1 TSADYTVVS
10 VWASTPRGDLLW
22 LDCVRRRVEIPDQ
35 PRLLQEV
42 YERHRFKSIGIEA
55 VAANPALCQF
65 AQRLHLAALA
75 MDPKGLDKLSHAQGG
90 PSLAEGGGAGLPDAA
105 AVPGFPLDAV
115 LAELLQFT
123 GGPEDEHDDVVDT
136 LNYAVDMRSRVS
148 SGGGKPGVWKPRG

>member
-55 VAANPALCQF
+55 VAANRALFQF

-90 PSLAEGGGAGLPDAA
+90 LILAEGGGLWLPDAT
-105 AVPGFPLDAV
+105 AVPGLPLDAV

-123 GGPEDEHDDVVDT
+123 GGLPDPHAALVRT
-136 LNYAVDMRSRVS
+136 
-148 SGGGKPGVWKPRG
+148 PTH